1 MKTLV
6 IHPQDD
12 STDFL
17 CKIYK
22 DTEWTVI
29 NSTVSKSFLKKSIM
43 SHDRIIMM
51 GHGCHK
57 GLFNANFDVVID
69 SNLVYLLRE
78 KDCIAIWCNAD
89 QFFTKYG
96 LKGLYTGM
104 IISEFT
110 EAYNESVTATFYE
123 VEKSNELFSKA
134 MRDGITDDGF
144 DIDLIQSVYDIDE
157 LNRVMDF
164 NKQRI
169 YKTDDL

>member
-6 IHPQDD
+6 IHPKDE

-22 DTEWTVI
+22 DHDWTVI
-29 NSTVSKSFLKKSIM
+29 NSTVPKRVMKDAIK

-51 GHGCHK
+51 GHGCDR
-57 GLFNANFDVVID
+57 GLFNSNFDTVID
-69 SNLVYLLRE
+69 SNYVYLLRE

-89 QFFTKYG
+89 VFFLKYG

-104 IISEFT
+104 IISDYT
-110 EAYNESVTATFYE
+110 EAQYESVTATYHE
-123 VEKSNELFSKA
+123 IDESNFLFGKA
-134 MRDGITDDGF
+134 MRDGITNDGF
-144 DIDLIQSVYDIDE
+144 DIDLIQDVYSSDN

-164 NKQRI
+164 NKNRI
-169 YKTDDL
+169 YKID

>member
-6 IHPQDD
+6 IHPKDE

-22 DTEWTVI
+22 DHDWTII
-29 NSTVSKSFLKKSIM
+29 NSTVPKRVMKDAIK

-51 GHGCHK
+51 GHGCER
-57 GLFNANFDVVID
+57 GLFNSNFDTVID
-69 SNLVYLLRE
+69 SNYVYLLRE

-89 QFFTKYG
+89 VFFLKYG

-104 IISEFT
+104 IISDYT
-110 EAYNESVTATFYE
+110 EAQYESVTTTYHE
-123 VEKSNELFSKA
+123 IDESNFLFGKA
-134 MRDGITDDGF
+134 MRDGITNDGF
-144 DIDLIQSVYDIDE
+144 DIDLIQDVYSSDN

-164 NKQRI
+164 NKNRI
-169 YKTDDL
+169 YKID

>member
-6 IHPQDD
+6 IHPKDE

-22 DTEWTVI
+22 DHDWTII
-29 NSTVSKSFLKKSIM
+29 NSTVPKRVMKDAIK

-51 GHGCHK
+51 GHGCER
-57 GLFNANFDVVID
+57 GLFNSNFDTVID
-69 SNLVYLLRE
+69 SNYVYLLRE

-89 QFFTKYG
+89 VFFLKYG

-104 IISEFT
+104 IISDYT
-110 EAYNESVTATFYE
+110 EAQYESVTTTYHE
-123 VEKSNELFSKA
+123 IGESNFLFGKA
-134 MRDGITDDGF
+134 MRDGITNDGF
-144 DIDLIQSVYDIDE
+144 DIDLIQDVYSTDN

-164 NKQRI
+164 NKNRI
-169 YKTDDL
+169 YKID